1 MCRVVMDLNGKARQK
16 MTLIL
21 IIDHHDE
28 FRRTTGRFL
37 EIQNN
42 GVQVIEAA
50 DAASGIRLALEK
62 KPEIILLDVEL
73 PDMNGIE
80 AARQIKAGLAE
91 TRIIVLTV
99 FEVGRFKRLYD
110 NKDIADFISKDE
122 IYERLL
128 PSIRKVIS
136 ESNPLGA

>member
-1 MCRVVMDLNGKARQK
+1 MQTKI
-16 MTLIL
+16 THIL
-21 IIDHHDE
+21 IIDGHDE
-28 FRRTTGRFL
+28 FRKTTGRFL

-42 GVQVIEAA
+42 DVQVIEAS

-80 AARQIKAGLAE
+80 AAKLIKAGLAK
-91 TRIIVLTV
+91 TKIIIMAV
-99 FEVGRFKRLYD
+99 FEVDRFKRLYD

-122 IYERLL
+122 IYEKLL
-128 PSIRKVIS
+128 PSIRKVI
-136 ESNPLGA
+136 LDA